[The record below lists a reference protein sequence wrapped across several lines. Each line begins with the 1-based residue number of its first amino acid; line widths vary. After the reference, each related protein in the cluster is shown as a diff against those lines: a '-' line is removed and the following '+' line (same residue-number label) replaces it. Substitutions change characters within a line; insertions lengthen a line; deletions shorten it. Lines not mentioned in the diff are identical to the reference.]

1 MLAKLDKAQEIR
13 SDFIDIHSTESD
25 KTGVAGALESL
36 FRKHTQF
43 CFSVALTPLI
53 FLCLFLIA
61 VAIVPG
67 VALFHFIQEFTK
79 DYSLVA
85 QYLGVGI
92 SISAG
97 YFLYG
102 ISIIFLA
109 PLANWLL
116 RIKIKPWRGSWYS
129 LDSVPWY
136 CHNALTYLVRYTF
149 LDLITPSPLNI
160 LFFRMMGMKIGKGVM
175 INTSNISDPA
185 LITIDDHAIVG
196 GSATIIGHYGQKG
209 ILILAPVHIKKR
221 ATVGLKAT
229 VMGDVV
235 IGEGVVV
242 PPDTVLLPK
251 ARLPAD
257 EKIDP

>member
-1 MLAKLDKAQEIR
+1 
-13 SDFIDIHSTESD
+13 
-25 KTGVAGALESL
+25 
-36 FRKHTQF
+36 
-43 CFSVALTPLI
+43 
-53 FLCLFLIA
+53 
-61 VAIVPG
+61 
-67 VALFHFIQEFTK
+67 
-79 DYSLVA
+79 
-85 QYLGVGI
+85 
-92 SISAG
+92 
-97 YFLYG
+97 
-102 ISIIFLA
+102 
-109 PLANWLL
+109 
-116 RIKIKPWRGSWYS
+116 
-129 LDSVPWY
+129 
-136 CHNALTYLVRYTF
+136 
-149 LDLITPSPLNI
+149 
-160 LFFRMMGMKIGKGVM
+160 MKIGKGVM

-251 ARLPAD
+251 TRLATD